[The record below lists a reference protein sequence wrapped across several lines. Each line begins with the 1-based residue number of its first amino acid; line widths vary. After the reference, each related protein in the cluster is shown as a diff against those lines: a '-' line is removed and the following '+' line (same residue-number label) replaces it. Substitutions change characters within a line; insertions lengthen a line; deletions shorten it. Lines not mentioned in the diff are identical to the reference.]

1 MCHLHPTA
9 RARAGTCRG
18 ARARAEDLEAEH
30 GDVALLRELHDDVVG
45 IGGRLSGAQRVEES
59 FCAEEKRDLIVGVG
73 LDAVVC
79 EERDC
84 ADLSARAGR
93 LVHSGSL
100 NIIR

>member
-45 IGGRLSGAQRVEES
+45 IGGGLSRAQHVEER
-59 FCAEEKRDLIVGVG
+59 FCAEEERDLVVG
-73 LDAVVC
+73 
-79 EERDC
+79 
-84 ADLSARAGR
+84 
-93 LVHSGSL
+93 
-100 NIIR
+100 I